1 MNIFTYTI
9 IASPEIISELKSELK
24 LEPKFTKASNRE
36 ITVYCNAIDETK
48 ILDISKRYTNEI
60 ITVSLFDEASMTIT
74 FDYYENGAKIQ
85 TSIIE
90 EDENLSSIY

>member
-9 IASPEIISELKSELK
+9 SAKPEIISELKSK
-24 LEPKFTKASNRE
+24 LKFTKASNRE
-36 ITVYCNAIDETK
+36 LTVFCRTIDEEK
-48 ILDISKRYTNEI
+48 ILDISKKYANEI
-60 ITVSLFDEASMTIT
+60 ITVSLFDEASMTST

-90 EDENLSSIY
+90 EE